1 MSSWP
6 TLFAA
11 AFAIWLVLRGPA
23 AKTPAWVQ
31 KFCRVAIAFC
41 VYTGFLYLLKW
52 NPFWA
57 WVPLA
62 DSENRNKVEGFLILI
77 STLIWLIATVRI
89 LLRGFRIASPHAGSG
104 RFENRPL
111 RNERARRRL
120 SLTDLAIFYFF
131 TRK

>member
-23 AKTPAWVQ
+23 AKTPAWAQ

-41 VYTGFLYLLKW
+41 VYTAFLYLLKW

-77 STLIWLIATVRI
+77 STLIWLIATLRI
-89 LLRGFRIASPHAGSG
+89 LLRGLRFPSVHAGSSGFESRG
-104 RFENRPL
+104 RKEEGL
-111 RNERARRRL
+111 WH
-120 SLTDLAIFYFF
+120 SIKTLAIFYYFV